1 MSTISPYVFDRLFG
15 TSSFGWVNPSTP
27 LFLDEVVQ
35 QDDGSYRMDIAVP
48 GYSKENIEMVAKDGY
63 LNITLK
69 QENRKDKNLTYKLT
83 NKIDTTKIS
92 ASCNNGVL
100 TVLCP
105 ILESAKPVAIKVT

>member
-15 TSSFGWVNPSTP
+15 TSSFGWVNQNPVFT
-27 LFLDEVVQ
+27 DEVYQ

-48 GYSKENIEMVAKDGY
+48 GYSKENIDIVAKDGY
-63 LNITLK
+63 LYITLK
-69 QENRKDKNLTYKLT
+69 QENRNDKNLSYKLT
-83 NKIDTTKIS
+83 SKIDTTKIT
-92 ASCNNGVL
+92 ANCKNGVL